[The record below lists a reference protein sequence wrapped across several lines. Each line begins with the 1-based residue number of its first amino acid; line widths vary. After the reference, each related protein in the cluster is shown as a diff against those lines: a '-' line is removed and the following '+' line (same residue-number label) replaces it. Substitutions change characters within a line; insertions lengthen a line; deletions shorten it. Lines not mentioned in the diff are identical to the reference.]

1 LDSRKDGT
9 VLKVVKLLRTYGDGK
24 FVEEDWIKPEPTDN
38 EIEVKALMT
47 GVCRSDID
55 MMTGNFPTL
64 PAGMSGHEGLGLV
77 TRVGKNILNV
87 ELGDI
92 VATRGE
98 PAYADYYNVRA
109 KEFVVVPDVDPKY
122 ILEPVACG
130 VNLVKQNID
139 IIRNKVYGRCL
150 IIGSGF
156 LAWVAYNTIKLEY
169 LKFESIEVWG
179 NSNKDLWESTGDLV
193 SEPTYKKY
201 DVIIDIREHDLVLK
215 RQLLETTGVWVI
227 AAEKEPIVTKF
238 SELLWNANTVLF
250 PSPRHPR
257 FYDSM
262 YDAALWVKTNNLKV
276 DRFWTKCYNRNTEW
290 QQAFTDG
297 LNRPEGYSRGYIK
310 WD

>member
-1 LDSRKDGT
+1 MK
-9 VLKVVKLLRTYGDGK
+9 KVRLLRTYGDGK
-24 FVEEDWIKPEPTDN
+24 FVEEDWIKPDSSDN

-55 MMTGNFPTL
+55 MMLGNFPTL
-64 PAGMSGHEGLGLV
+64 PASMSGHEGLGLV
-77 TRVGKNILNV
+77 TKVGKDVLNV
-87 ELGDI
+87 KLGDI

-98 PAYADYYNVRA
+98 PAYADFYNVRDN
-109 KEFVVVPDVDPKY
+109 EFVVVPDADPKY

-139 IIRNKVYGRCL
+139 IIRNKEHGRCL

-156 LAWVAYNTIKLEY
+156 LAWVAYHTIKLEY

-179 NSNKDLWESTGDLV
+179 NSNKFLWKSTGVLV
-193 SEPTYKKY
+193 SEPNYKKY

-215 RQLLETTGVWVI
+215 RQLLEPTGIWVI
-227 AAEKEPIVTKF
+227 AAEKESITTKF

-250 PSPRHPR
+250 PSPRHRR
-257 FYDSM
+257 FHDSM
-262 YDAALWVKTNNLKV
+262 REAGLWVKTNNLKV
-276 DRFWTKCYNRNTEW
+276 DNFWTKCYNRNTEW
-290 QQAFTDG
+290 KKAFEDG
-297 LNRPEGYSRGYIK
+297 LNRPQGYSRGYIK

>member
-1 LDSRKDGT
+1 
-9 VLKVVKLLRTYGDGK
+9 LKQVRLLRTYGDGK
-24 FVEEDWIKPEPTDN
+24 FVEEDWIKPEPNDS
-38 EIEVKALMT
+38 EIEVKALIT

-64 PAGMSGHEGLGLV
+64 PASMSGHEGLGLV
-77 TRVGKNILNV
+77 TKVGDNMLNV
-87 ELGDI
+87 KIGDI

-130 VNLVKQNID
+130 VNLVKQHID
-139 IIRNKVYGRCL
+139 IIRNHTYGRCL

-156 LAWVAYNTIKLEY
+156 LAWVAYHTIKLEY
-169 LKFESIEVWG
+169 LRFESLEVWG
-179 NSNKDLWESTGDLV
+179 NSNKDLWAPTGALV
-193 SEPTYKKY
+193 SEPNHKKY
-201 DVIIDIREHDLVLK
+201 DVIIDIREHDLVLR
-215 RQLLETTGVWVI
+215 RQMLEPGGIWVI
-227 AAEKEPIVTKF
+227 ASEKEPIVTKF
-238 SELLWNANTVLF
+238 SELLWNANTILF
-250 PSPRHPR
+250 PSPRHYR

-262 YDAALWVKTNNLKV
+262 SDAALWVKTNNLNV

-290 QQAFTDG
+290 QKAFEDG
-297 LNRPEGYSRGYIK
+297 VNRPQGYSRGYIK

>member
-1 LDSRKDGT
+1 M
-9 VLKVVKLLRTYGDGK
+9 KVVKLLRTYGDGK
-24 FVEEDWIKPEPTDN
+24 FVEEDWIKPEPTDS

-55 MMTGNFPTL
+55 MMIGNFPTL
-64 PAGMSGHEGLGLV
+64 PASMSGHEGLGLV
-77 TRVGKNILNV
+77 TKVGENVLNV
-87 ELGDI
+87 KLGDI

-130 VNLVKQNID
+130 VNLINQD
-139 IIRNKVYGRCL
+139 LDLIRGKSHKRCL

-156 LAWVAYNTIKLEY
+156 LAWVAYHTIKLEY
-169 LKFESIEVWG
+169 LRFESIEVWG
-179 NSNKDLWESTGDLV
+179 NSNKSMWSNEKVLV
-193 SEPTYKKY
+193 SEPAYKKY

-215 RQLLETTGVWVI
+215 RQLLETGGIWII
-227 AAEKEPIVTKF
+227 AAEKEPITTKF
-238 SELLWNANTVLF
+238 SELLWNANTILF
-250 PSPRHPR
+250 PSPRQPL

-262 YDAALWVKTNNLKV
+262 SKANLWVKTNNLKV
-276 DRFWTKCYNRNTEW
+276 DNFWTRCYNRNTEW
-290 QQAFTDG
+290 QKAFADG
-297 LNRPEGYSRGYIK
+297 LDRPNGYSRGYIK

>member
-1 LDSRKDGT
+1 M
-9 VLKVVKLLRTYGDGK
+9 KVVKLLRTYGDGK
-24 FVEEDWIKPEPTDN
+24 FVEEDWIKPEPTDS

-55 MMTGNFPTL
+55 MMIGNFPTL
-64 PAGMSGHEGLGLV
+64 PASMSGHEGLGLV
-77 TRVGKNILNV
+77 TKVGENVLNV
-87 ELGDI
+87 KLGDI

-130 VNLVKQNID
+130 VNLINQD
-139 IIRNKVYGRCL
+139 LDLIRGKSHKRCL

-156 LAWVAYNTIKLEY
+156 LAWVAYHTIKLEY
-169 LKFESIEVWG
+169 LRFESIEVWG
-179 NSNKDLWESTGDLV
+179 NSNKAMWSNEKVLV

-215 RQLLETTGVWVI
+215 RQLLETGGIWII
-227 AAEKEPIVTKF
+227 AAEKEPITTKF
-238 SELLWNANTVLF
+238 SELLWNANTILF
-250 PSPRHPR
+250 PSPRQPL

-262 YDAALWVKTNNLKV
+262 SKANLWVKTNNLKV
-276 DRFWTKCYNRNTEW
+276 DNFWTRCYNRNTEW
-290 QQAFTDG
+290 QKAFADG
-297 LNRPEGYSRGYIK
+297 LDRPNGYSRGYIK

>member
-1 LDSRKDGT
+1 MKR
-9 VLKVVKLLRTYGDGK
+9 VRLLRTYGDGK
-24 FVEEDWIKPEPTDN
+24 FVEEDWIKSDPNDK

-55 MMTGNFPTL
+55 MMTGNFPIL
-64 PAGMSGHEGLGLV
+64 PASMSGHEGLGLV
-77 TRVGKNILNV
+77 TQVGENVLNV
-87 ELGDI
+87 KLGDI

-98 PAYADYYNVRA
+98 PAYADYYNVRD
-109 KEFVVVPDVDPKY
+109 KEFVIVPDVDPKY

-130 VNLVKQNID
+130 VNLVKQHID
-139 IIRNKVYGRCL
+139 IIRNHTYGRCL

-156 LAWVAYNTIKLEY
+156 LAWVAYHTIKLEY
-169 LKFESIEVWG
+169 LRFASIEVWG
-179 NSNKDLWESTGDLV
+179 NSNKDLWASTGVLV
-193 SEPTYKKY
+193 SEPEHKKY

-215 RQLLETTGVWVI
+215 RQLLEPGGIWVI

-250 PSPRHPR
+250 PSPRHYR

-262 YDAALWVKTNNLKV
+262 CDAGLWVKTNNLKV
-276 DRFWTKCYNRNTEW
+276 DTFWTKCYNRNTEW
-290 QQAFTDG
+290 HQAFEDG
-297 LNRPEGYSRGYIK
+297 LNRPQGYSRGYIK